1 LNVVHILYDTD
12 PGVDDAFALL
22 YLHRHPNAELVGI
35 TTVAGNGTI
44 DDVTRNAL
52 FLADRFGIA
61 APVARGAALPLE
73 RALRAPPREI
83 HGENAL
89 GNVALPRRIGT
100 QLDPRPAHR
109 LIIDTIRARPGE
121 ITILGVAMFTNLAR
135 AVREDPGIVPLV
147 RNVVIMGGAFGTAGH
162 YGNAWPVAEA
172 NVFSDP
178 HAADIVCTAA
188 WPLTIVGLD
197 ATERILM
204 SEPYLDRLRAGGTSE
219 GAFLWDVSR
228 GYQAFHA
235 QRDGIAGIYAHDSA
249 AAVCALDDTPFTF
262 RRGPVRVVDDGIA
275 VGMTLQK
282 PEGRPFGPSPWDG
295 LPSQRVAVEADAER
309 VLDLFA
315 APFLAATNLRVES
328 KA

>member
-1 LNVVHILYDTD
+1 LRRLILDTD

-22 YLHRHPNAELVGI
+22 YLHRRPDVELAGI

-52 FLADRFGIA
+52 FLAERFGIA
-61 APVARGAALPLE
+61 APVARGAAVPLE
-73 RALRAPPREI
+73 RALRAPPAEI
-83 HGENAL
+83 HGANAL
-89 GNVALPRRIGT
+89 GDVPILPLPSRAE
-100 QLDPRPAHR
+100 DPRPAHR
-109 LIIDTIRARPGE
+109 LIIDLVRERPGE
-121 ITILGVAMFTNLAR
+121 MTLLAVGMFTNLAR
-135 AVREDPGIVPLV
+135 AIIDDPGIVPLV
-147 RNVVIMGGAFGTAGH
+147 REVVVMGGAFGTAGH

-204 SEPYLDRLRAGGTSE
+204 DESYLARLRDGGTDE

-228 GYQAFHA
+228 AYQAFHA
-235 QRDGIAGIYAHDSA
+235 KRDGIHGIYAHDSA
-249 AAVCALDDTPFTF
+249 AAVCALDDSAFVF
-262 RRGPVRVVDDGIA
+262 RRGPVRVVGDGIA

-282 PEGRPFGPSPWDG
+282 PEGRPYGPSPWDDA
-295 LPSQRVAVEADAER
+295 PAQRVAIDVDAER
-309 VLDLFA
+309 VLDAFA
-315 APFLAATNLRVES
+315 APFLDLIPS
-328 KA
+328 P